1 MKNRRKAKILVVDD
15 EENIR
20 KSLKMILEYEGYSFL
35 EAADGEEALDI
46 IEETVGLDL
55 VLLDIKLPGR
65 DGLEVLAEL
74 KEKPYRPEVVMIS
87 GHGTIKTAVD
97 ATKLGAFDFLEK
109 PLHRERVL
117 LSIRNALN
125 QSKLLRECQDLRKK

>member
-1 MKNRRKAKILVVDD
+1 MKTQRKEKILVVDD

-35 EAADGEEALDI
+35 EAADGEEALDV

-55 VLLDIKLPGR
+55 ILLDIKLPGK

-97 ATKLGAFDFLEK
+97 AAKLGAFDFWKSPFTGKESCSASGTL
-109 PLHRERVL
+109 
-117 LSIRNALN
+117 
-125 QSKLLRECQDLRKK
+125 